1 MPSDSAESRGSDLR
15 RGVGWSTGAFLGAR
29 IVTFA
34 STVVLARLLAPD
46 EFGVVAAIL
55 VFIALLEL
63 TSDLGMKAS
72 VVYEQEEGVSRRL
85 DVAFTLNLIL
95 AVALTVGGVVLAP
108 VIAGFFH
115 LGEHVDLFRVA
126 SLNPLFAALGNVHDA
141 VLLRG
146 MQFRR
151 RALPEV
157 GRAVVRAATQITL
170 AAAGLGASALV
181 IGLLAGTLAWALM
194 LWSMTRYRPRP
205 RMDRTAAGELL
216 RYGVPASALEFLAI
230 ISTRADV
237 VIIGRV
243 LGERVLGLYSLAFRV
258 PELLIESVA
267 WNVSRVAFPALARER
282 VRDERGLGAMA
293 AEILRW
299 QALYALP
306 VAAGLAV
313 LSPALIVVLFG
324 PAWREAAGVLS
335 GIAIAAAVGAMALPI
350 GDMLKATARQRQLVV
365 LNLATL
371 PIFVTAIIFVA
382 QAGIVAV
389 AWSRV
394 AMRLLFGVAV
404 VGIAARSLG
413 IQPLKLARSLGPG
426 IAAALGVAA
435 AAGGVRL
442 AWPDDSLGPLI
453 AGGLAAALGGV
464 IFLRALAPATFRDV
478 RALISARRGAESRGA
493 E

>member
-1 MPSDSAESRGSDLR
+1 MPSDSAESRGGNLR

-34 STVVLARLLAPD
+34 STAVLARLLAPE

-55 VFIALLEL
+55 VFIALIEL

-72 VVYEQEEGVSRRL
+72 VVYEQEEGFSRRL

-95 AVALTVGGVVLAP
+95 AVALTVGGVLLAP

-141 VLLRG
+141 VMLRG
-146 MQFRR
+146 LQFRR

-157 GRAVVRAATQITL
+157 GRAVVRAATQISL

-205 RMDRTAAGELL
+205 RMDRTAARELL

-237 VIIGRV
+237 VIIGRL

-282 VRDERGLGAMA
+282 VRDERGLSAMT

-324 PAWREAAGVLS
+324 SAWREAAGVLS
-335 GIAIAAAVGAMALPI
+335 GIAFAAAIGSLALPI
-350 GDMLKATARQRQLVV
+350 GDLLKATARQRALVL
-365 LNLATL
+365 LNIVTL
-371 PIFVTAIIFVA
+371 PVFVTAIVLVA
-382 QAGIVAV
+382 EAGIVAV

-394 AMRLLFGVAV
+394 GMRLLFGSAV
-404 VGIAARSLG
+404 VTIAARGVG
-413 IQPLKLARSLGPG
+413 IRPGQLARSLGPG
-426 IAAALGVAA
+426 LVTAFGL
-435 AAGGVRL
+435 AAGAGAVRL
-442 AWPDDSLGPLI
+442 AWPEETFVPLI
-453 AGGLAAALGGV
+453 AGGLAGAVGGAAALR
-464 IFLRALAPATFRDV
+464 LLAPKAFGDV
-478 RALISARRGAESRGA
+478 QAIIRRRRAGKASVKG
-493 E
+493 